1 MSSRPELIKARRDK
15 AKFAK
20 FAFPARQP
28 MPHSILMTFEEY
40 DYQTYIS
47 SIQKDG
53 TVNPNLGFVP
63 DIKSRAEISNTSTV
77 ELPFPRTLTDTNNIR
92 VQSFERDFLYERVA
106 STVAGMAEGG
116 LGDTAT
122 QIMDSF
128 QSALSSIKQGSKD
141 FFTAPMEALRKGLSG
156 IEGVSTEKAAAMAG
170 YLARNII
177 GGDLSRTISAV
188 TNRAVN
194 PQETL
199 SFTGVDLRNF
209 QFSWDLF
216 PSNKDDTNE
225 IESIVNF
232 LKARSLPEVEDGGSD
247 QFLGRAFLKYPDIV
261 SLNLIGVDESKFTRF
276 KRCMISNVTVDYG
289 GGGQVS
295 IIKGG
300 VPAAVTL
307 TISFSEVQIQT
318 REDYE
323 VTKEP
328 PPPGVQLTVA

>member
-1 MSSRPELIKARRDK
+1 MSSRPELIKARREK

-20 FAFPARQP
+20 FAFPARKP

-47 SIQKDG
+47 SITKSGKQ
-53 TVNPNLGFVP
+53 NPNLGFVP

-77 ELPFPRTLTDTNNIR
+77 ELPFPRQLTDTNNIR
-92 VQSFERDFLYERVA
+92 VQSFERDFMYERAA
-106 STVAGMAEGG
+106 SYIAGMAEGG
-116 LGDTAT
+116 LGETSGK
-122 QIMDSF
+122 ILG
-128 QSALSSIKQGSKD
+128 ALESGLKGVRAGSKD
-141 FFTAPMEALRKGLSG
+141 FFEAPLTAIKDALSG
-156 IEGVSTEKAAAMAG
+156 IEGISTEKAAAMAG

-209 QFSWDLF
+209 QFSWDLY
-216 PSNKDDTNE
+216 PSNKDDTDE
-225 IESIVNF
+225 IERIVKF
-232 LKARSLPEVEDGGSD
+232 LKARSLPEVEDGGSE

-276 KRCMISNVTVDYG
+276 KRCMISNVTIDYG
-289 GGGQVS
+289 AGGQVS

-318 REDYE
+318 RDDYE

-328 PPPGVQLTVA
+328 PPPGVTIHRA

>member
-1 MSSRPELIKARRDK
+1 MSSRPELIKERRES

-20 FAFPARQP
+20 FAFPAKKP

-47 SIQKDG
+47 SITKSGEQ
-53 TVNPNLGFVP
+53 NPNLSFVP
-63 DIKSRAEISNTSTV
+63 DIKSRAEISNTSTI
-77 ELPFPRTLTDTNNIR
+77 ELPFPRQLTDNNNIR
-92 VQSFERDFLYERVA
+92 VQSFERDFMYERAA
-106 STVAGMAEGG
+106 SYVAGMADGG
-116 LGDTAT
+116 LGETAG
-122 QIMDSF
+122 QIMG
-128 QSALSSIKQGSKD
+128 ALESGLKGVRAGSKQ
-141 FFTAPMEALRKGLSG
+141 FFEAPLTAIKNGLAQ
-156 IEGVSTEKAAAMAG
+156 IEGVSSEKAAAMAG

-209 QFSWDLF
+209 SFSWDLF
-216 PSNKDDTNE
+216 PSNKDDTDE
-225 IESIVNF
+225 ITRIVNF
-232 LKARSLPEVEDGGSD
+232 LKARSLPEVEDGGSE

-261 SLNLIGVDESKFTRF
+261 SLNLLGVDESKFTRF

-289 GGGQVS
+289 GGSQVS

-300 VPAAVTL
+300 VPATVTL
-307 TISFSEVQIQT
+307 SVAFSEVQIQT
-318 REDYE
+318 RDDYE
-323 VTKEP
+323 TKKEP
-328 PPPGVQLTVA
+328 PPPAVNTMMA